1 MQRSYSCTAWHSE
14 NSAVQLYAP
23 RRPRIMHVEFFVK
36 IPTEIYPCMIHAHKM
51 ASRVEGTVVR
61 RPPRTRAARPVM
73 MGLQTHLL
81 VLAACALPVGSDEGP
96 PSFAGCQGPRRVLA
110 NTTDGPLC
118 GVAGACFSG

>member
-51 ASRVEGTVVR
+51 ASRVEGIVR
-61 RPPRTRAARPVM
+61 QSLQAWHKPPIHV
-73 MGLQTHLL
+73 
-81 VLAACALPVGSDEGP
+81 AACLLLRRARFALPNRVGG
-96 PSFAGCQGPRRVLA
+96 
-110 NTTDGPLC
+110 
-118 GVAGACFSG
+118 

>member
-51 ASRVEGTVVR
+51 ASAIGGIVPPPLTAPFTQQTLQGR
-61 RPPRTRAARPVM
+61 RSRRAALVE
-73 MGLQTHLL
+73 LL
-81 VLAACALPVGSDEGP
+81 VEEY
-96 PSFAGCQGPRRVLA
+96 
-110 NTTDGPLC
+110 
-118 GVAGACFSG
+118 